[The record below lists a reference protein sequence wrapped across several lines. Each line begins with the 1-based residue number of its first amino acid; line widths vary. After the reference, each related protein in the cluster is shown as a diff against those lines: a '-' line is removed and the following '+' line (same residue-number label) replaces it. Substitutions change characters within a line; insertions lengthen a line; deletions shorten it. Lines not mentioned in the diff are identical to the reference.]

1 MSHFCDTGDRL
12 PIAGLRVGMDGKRGS
27 IEFCLGRRFVV
38 EMVEA
43 IRAPRQG
50 RAILAMMDSHVHR
63 DDGNNLNG

>member
-1 MSHFCDTGDRL
+1 L
-12 PIAGLRVGMDGKRGS
+12 PIAGLRTGMDGKRGS

-63 DDGNNLNG
+63 DD